1 MKHILL
7 CPHTLDYGG
16 TQLSIHHWAKFLDR
30 SKYKVSVLAM
40 RKGGLSDKFEAH
52 YPVYYDDMDYP
63 GITDFIK
70 KLKPDIVHACPPG
83 GKHYD
88 YISRAA
94 RSVPV
99 TQTVMCPRK
108 ADNLN
113 DVVMSI
119 VPSLYVLALQTHTEK
134 VIHIDHPFD
143 ISDYN
148 AAFNKK
154 HFGLPEDKIIVG
166 SLGNN
171 RRENSHFLKIA
182 RQFSEENV
190 HFVIKANLK
199 YKHYL
204 KHRLLLSKKR
214 GTIINKFLT
223 EDEKMSLFKCFDIF
237 LYPTSNEAYGVVF
250 LEAMSQKVPIISYN
264 DTAMPEVIG
273 AGGLLA
279 PLNDIGKMS
288 EHLQTLV
295 RNKAK
300 RRAIGSAGY
309 ELMKARNA
317 PLLIA
322 KKYES
327 FFEQVL
333 ANN

>member
-16 TQLSIHHWAKFLDR
+16 TQLSVHHWAKFLDR
-30 SKYKVSVLAM
+30 SKYKVSILAM
-40 RKGGLSDKFEAH
+40 RKGGLSEKFEAH

-63 GITDFIK
+63 NITDFIK

-83 GKHYD
+83 GKPYD
-88 YISRAA
+88 YITRAA
-94 RSVPV
+94 KSVPV
-99 TQTVMCPRK
+99 TQTIMCPRK

-113 DVVMSI
+113 DVSLSI
-119 VPSLYVLALQTHTEK
+119 APSKYVLSLQTHTEK
-134 VIHIDHPFD
+134 VVHINHPFD

-148 AAFNKK
+148 AIFNKE
-154 HFGLPEDKIIVG
+154 HFGLPNDKIIVG

-182 RQFSEENV
+182 RQFKGGNV
-190 HFVIKANLK
+190 HFVIKTTLK

-204 KHRLLLSKKR
+204 RHKLLLNKKR

-273 AGGLLA
+273 EGGLLA
-279 PLNDIGKMS
+279 PLHDIEGMIK
-288 EHLQTLV
+288 LLDGLV
-295 RNKAK
+295 KNEEK
-300 RRAIGSAGY
+300 RRELGLAGY
-309 ELMKARNA
+309 NLLMKRNN
-317 PLLIA
+317 PQSIA

-333 ANN
+333 KNN